1 MKNNPVKIVS
11 YFIELITNRLN
22 NIIQNIVTKYSF
34 YLEQKVFFILLR
46 RVSPARP
53 APVEPPQGRKAAR
66 VNSRSGA
73 M

>member
-1 MKNNPVKIVS
+1 MKNNPLKIVS
-11 YFIELITNRLN
+11 YFMELITNRLN
-22 NIIQNIVTKYSF
+22 IIIQNIVTKFSF
-34 YLEQKVFFILLR
+34 YLEQEVFFILLR